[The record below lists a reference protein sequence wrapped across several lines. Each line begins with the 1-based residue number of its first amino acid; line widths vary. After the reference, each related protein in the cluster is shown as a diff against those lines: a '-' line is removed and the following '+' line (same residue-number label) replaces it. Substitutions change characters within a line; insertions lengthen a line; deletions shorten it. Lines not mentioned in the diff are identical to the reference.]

1 MNAILPLLALLV
13 GAYLSYAAIRASPS
27 KPQYGGILAT
37 VFAFVSFFI
46 SIWIGMKVW
55 DGEVVDFTMA
65 SSTLQ
70 ADALGILLAIVA
82 TGLLSMV
89 SLYSIGYMKDDKGLE
104 NYYPLLLL
112 MVVGIIGIGFS
123 ADFFMLFVFFELMAV
138 SSYALVTFHKHK
150 RDAAEAG
157 VKYVL
162 LSAAGSAVA
171 LFGIS
176 MIYGQTGT
184 LDIAASVSG
193 LNDNAFSML
202 AIMMLIAGFGIKAA
216 IVPLHTWLPDAHSA
230 APSGISAIL
239 SGIVIQAGF
248 IALFRCL
255 LAFGDSGIS
264 VGILLIGFAI
274 ITMTVGNLLAF
285 SQASLKDGDL
295 KRVLAYS
302 SIAQMGYI
310 ILGIG
315 LWMQYGTEMG
325 LQGGLFHI
333 MTHAFMKGL
342 AFLCAGLIIY
352 RLGTRDMSMMKGI
365 GHVMPLTAFCFTIA
379 VLSLAGAPP
388 LSGFMSEWMIFK
400 AGVDA
405 SATIGIWGILITL
418 IAVLNSILSLG
429 YYLPMVKNFFSK
441 PDRKFTDLKAA
452 PKIMMV
458 PIVILT
464 SVTIILGIWPE
475 LGLKVIAPILQL
487 LGGA

>member
-1 MNAILPLLALLV
+1 A
-13 GAYLSYAAIRASPS
+13 
-27 KPQYGGILAT
+27 
-37 VFAFVSFFI
+37 SFFLTL
-46 SIWIGMKVW
+46 WIALKVW
-55 DGEVVDFTMA
+55 DGETVEFAMA

-70 ADALGILLAIVA
+70 ADALGILLALVA
-82 TGLLSMV
+82 TALVSMV
-89 SLYSIGYMKDDKGLE
+89 AIYSIGYMKNDTGLE
-104 NYYPLLLL
+104 HYYPLLLL
-112 MVVGIIGIGFS
+112 MVAGIVGIGFS
-123 ADFFMLFVFFELMAV
+123 TDFFMLFVFFEMMAV
-138 SSYALVTFHKHK
+138 PSYALVTFHKRE

-157 VKYVL
+157 VKYVI

-176 MIYGQTGT
+176 LIYGQTGT
-184 LDIAASVSG
+184 LSISESLSG
-193 LNDNAFSML
+193 LSDNAFSLL
-202 AIMMLIAGFGIKAA
+202 AIMMLIAGFGVKAA

-248 IALFRCL
+248 IALFKCL
-255 LAFGDSGIS
+255 LAFGESGIS
-264 VGILLIGFAI
+264 VGILLVGFAL
-274 ITMTVGNLLAF
+274 ITMTLGNLLAF
-285 SQASLKDGDL
+285 NQAYVRNGDL

-315 LWMQYGTEMG
+315 LWMEYGTEMG

-352 RLGTRDMSMMKGI
+352 RLGTRQLSQMKGI
-365 GHVMPLTAFCFTIA
+365 GHAMPLTAFCFTIA

-429 YYLPMVKNFFSK
+429 YYLPMVSTLFRK
-441 PDRKFTDLKAA
+441 PKRSFASLKPA
-452 PKIMMV
+452 PKAMMV
-458 PIVILT
+458 PIVILA

-475 LGLKVIAPILQL
+475 IGLKAIVPVIEL
-487 LGGA
+487 LGGV

>member
-1 MNAILPLLALLV
+1 MNAILPMAALLG

-27 KPQYGGILAT
+27 KPHFGGIAAT
-37 VFAFVSFFI
+37 VFAVLSFLLTL
-46 SIWIGMKVW
+46 WVALDVW
-55 DGEVVDFTMA
+55 DGVTVEFTIA

-70 ADALGILLAIVA
+70 ADALGILLALVA

-89 SLYSIGYMKDDKGLE
+89 SLYSVGYMKDDKGLE
-104 NYYPLLLL
+104 SYYPLLLL
-112 MVVGIIGIGFS
+112 MVAGIVGIGFS
-123 ADFFMLFVFFELMAV
+123 TDFFMLFVFFELMAI
-138 SSYALVTFHKHK
+138 SSYALVTFRKHK

-157 VKYVL
+157 VKYVI
-162 LSAAGSAVA
+162 LSAAGSAIA

-184 LDIAASVSG
+184 LGISASLSAISG
-193 LNDNAFSML
+193 SAFSMV
-202 AIMMLIAGFGIKAA
+202 AVMMLIIGFGVKAA

-248 IALFRCL
+248 IALFKCL
-255 LAFGDSGIS
+255 LAFGNSGIS
-264 VGILLIGFAI
+264 IGVLLIGFAL
-274 ITMTVGNLLAF
+274 ITMTLGNMLAF
-285 SQASLKDGDL
+285 AQAYIRQGDL

-352 RLGTRDMSMMKGI
+352 RLGTRQLSEMRGI
-365 GHVMPLTAFCFTIA
+365 GHLMPLTAFCFTIA

-400 AGVDA
+400 AGIDA
-405 SATIGIWGILITL
+405 TTAIGYWGILITL
-418 IAVLNSILSLG
+418 VAVLNSILSMG
-429 YYLPMVKNFFSK
+429 YYLPMVRTFFLK
-441 PDRKFTDLKAA
+441 PKGKVPTLKPA
-452 PKIMMV
+452 PKLMMV
-458 PIVILT
+458 PILVLT
-464 SVTIILGIWPE
+464 AITIILGIWPE
-475 LGLKVIAPILQL
+475 LGLKAIAPILQL